1 MKSEQHSH
9 SFDMHID
16 GVWGGGVEGVWG
28 GRGGI
33 IVMVMDG
40 SLV

>member
-1 MKSEQHSH
+1 MKSEHYSH
-9 SFDMHID
+9 SFDMHND
-16 GVWGGGVEGVWG
+16 GVWGVEGVWG

-40 SLV
+40 SFV

>member
-1 MKSEQHSH
+1 MKSEHHSH

-16 GVWGGGVEGVWG
+16 GVWEGVEGVWG